1 LSDALVLSVIIAASD
16 SMTALERT
24 VASLRAQVTPHRFEI
39 LVAAASDRFPGLEPQ
54 PGLRVVVAAPGTG
67 VPRLRRL
74 GLAQAAGTIAVFT
87 EDSCVFQ
94 PNWINGWLQAFRP
107 PAVAAATGPVEPAMG
122 NATLDW
128 AVFFCEYAPFL
139 QQSSP
144 LPTTSPARLAGNNFA
159 VRIADGY
166 GLDRPEIQ
174 ESDLHRTLSQ
184 SQAPIVEAKTALAWH
199 VRRYAWRE
207 AFGNR
212 LRFGLEFG
220 RLRRSRHSRWVNIAA
235 GLAGP
240 AIFLVQALRLALL
253 MAHADRHHRRFLASL
268 PITLGLL
275 MAWSVGESLGWA
287 GVPASRRPVDSAGER
302 TGQTP
307 EPAPAQSR

>member
-1 LSDALVLSVIIAASD
+1 MSVIIAASD
-16 SMTALERT
+16 SMTAVERT

-39 LVAAASDRFPGLEPQ
+39 LVAAASDRLSRLEPE
-54 PGLRVVVAAPGTG
+54 PGLRLVVAEPGTG

-74 GLAQAAGTIAVFT
+74 GLARACGTIAVFT
-87 EDSCVFQ
+87 EDSCVFE
-94 PNWINGWLQAFRP
+94 PGWINGWIHAFRP

-122 NATLDW
+122 NSALDW

-139 QQSSP
+139 QASHPQ
-144 LPTTSPARLAGNNFA
+144 TASPARLAGNNFA
-159 VRIADGY
+159 ARIAHGL

-184 SQAPIVEAKTALAWH
+184 SRAPIVEAEAALAWH
-199 VRRYAWRE
+199 VRRYSWRE
-207 AFGNR
+207 AFGDR

-240 AIFLVQALRLALL
+240 AIFLVQAFRLARL
-253 MAHADRHHRRFLASL
+253 MAHADRHRRRFLASL

-287 GVPASRRPVDSAGER
+287 GVPGPRRPVDSAGER
-302 TGQTP
+302 TGQRPKPT
-307 EPAPAQSR
+307 PAQTQ